1 MDLAGPR
8 LSTYTNREYSTT
20 GLFSFFRSSTLINSR
35 YSPRKVLQAIE
46 SVMQAKPQPFAASDD
61 QLPPVSKA
69 TPPTNPTNDSAPP
82 ASGTLGN
89 KVLIVDDNEINLKVT
104 SSAFPTVADC

>member
-8 LSTYTNREYSTT
+8 LSGYTNRECSTT
-20 GLFSFFRSSTLINSR
+20 ALPSFFRSLTLTNFR

-46 SVMQAKPQPFAASDD
+46 SVMQAKPQPFAGADD
-61 QLPPVSKA
+61 QSPPVSKA

-82 ASGTLGN
+82 ASGTHGN

-104 SSAFPTVADC
+104 